1 MFLHVGGEVMVAKKD
16 IIAVIS
22 ADTKRSVITRE
33 FFDVARD
40 EGFLVHIAHKGKE
53 KSYVLTGREIYISP
67 ISCTTLKKR
76 CAAGIAMSEEGIEK
90 RSHENYE

>member
-1 MFLHVGGEVMVAKKD
+1 MFLHVGGDVMVAKKD

-22 ADTKRSVITRE
+22 AETRRSAITRE

-40 EGFLVHIAHKGKE
+40 EGFLVHIAREGKE

-67 ISCTTLKKR
+67 ISCSTLKKR
-76 CAAGIAMSEEGIEK
+76 CTGVLALVEE
-90 RSHENYE
+90 